1 MMRRMKLRKLILY
14 LLLTILSGLGVFSLA
29 TGAPSVT
36 VWLSFFAPL
45 CYLVY
50 LLIVDYPEIA
60 FALFLTAGVYKAD
73 SRLSGI
79 QQFVDLTVL
88 FAILSLLGVFYGVFI
103 SKRIKVFVPPL
114 RMLLPYVG
122 LFVLSAISLIYT
134 LSPLYGTD
142 KFLRFSTITTIA
154 FLLPLYLFQ
163 NQKSIDRFFLSFIGL
178 GLAMFLDIVSGGLKP
193 NDLGF
198 ETAFGSNY
206 LAVGRI
212 CGNALIM
219 AFFYFLPESKDAFH
233 RFSYIAVSCALMFAI
248 FVSGGRGP
256 VIATFVSMI
265 IVLIVMSTKIVIEA
279 SKNNMSVKKVDLS
292 IIRSIGSFFILA
304 IVVIFLFQDFFKT
317 FLVRMQLLIEGLGT
331 SSLNRLAK
339 FAAALSAMTTF
350 PVTIVGLGIGGFQMY
365 YNGFDA
371 LRGDYP
377 HNIFLE
383 VGSELGLVGL
393 MCLLLLVF
401 YTFKTAFNELR
412 KAHSSVSYLLAVTAL
427 ALFLNMVFNSSIS
440 GDINDNRLLFT
451 WIGTVFSIRYM
462 IPRRGGPLV

>member
-1 MMRRMKLRKLILY
+1 
-14 LLLTILSGLGVFSLA
+14 
-29 TGAPSVT
+29 
-36 VWLSFFAPL
+36 
-45 CYLVY
+45 
-50 LLIVDYPEIA
+50 
-60 FALFLTAGVYKAD
+60 
-73 SRLSGI
+73 
-79 QQFVDLTVL
+79 
-88 FAILSLLGVFYGVFI
+88 
-103 SKRIKVFVPPL
+103 
-114 RMLLPYVG
+114 
-122 LFVLSAISLIYT
+122 
-134 LSPLYGTD
+134 
-142 KFLRFSTITTIA
+142 
-154 FLLPLYLFQ
+154 
-163 NQKSIDRFFLSFIGL
+163 
-178 GLAMFLDIVSGGLKP
+178 
-193 NDLGF
+193 
-198 ETAFGSNY
+198 
-206 LAVGRI
+206 
-212 CGNALIM
+212 
-219 AFFYFLPESKDAFH
+219 
-233 RFSYIAVSCALMFAI
+233 
-248 FVSGGRGP
+248 

-331 SSLNRLAK
+331 SALNRLAK

>member
-1 MMRRMKLRKLILY
+1 MKLRKRILY

-29 TGAPSVT
+29 TGAPSIT

-73 SRLSGI
+73 PRFSAV
-79 QQFVDLTVL
+79 QQVIDLTVL
-88 FAILSLLGVFYGVFI
+88 FAILSVLGVFYGVFI
-103 SKRIKVFVPPL
+103 SKRIKLFVPPL

-142 KFLRFSTITTIA
+142 KFLRFSTITAIA

-198 ETAFGSNY
+198 KTAFGSNY

-212 CGNALIM
+212 CGNAVIM
-219 AFFYFLPESKDAFH
+219 AFFYFLPKSENVFH
-233 RFSYIAVSCALMFAI
+233 RFAYVVVSCSLMFAI

-256 VIATFVSMI
+256 AMATFVSI
-265 IVLIVMSTKIVIEA
+265 LIVLIVISTKIVIEA
-279 SKNNMSVKKVDLS
+279 KKNDMSVKKVEFS
-292 IIRSIGSFFILA
+292 IMRSIGSFSILV
-304 IVVIFLFQDFFKT
+304 IVVLFLFQDYFRT
-317 FLVRMQLLIEGLGT
+317 FLVRLQLLTEGLGT
-331 SSLNRLAK
+331 SALNRLAR
-339 FAAALSAMTTF
+339 FSAALSAMTTF

-383 VGSELGLVGL
+383 IGSELGLVGL
-393 MCLLLLVF
+393 MCLLLLLF
-401 YTFKTAFNELR
+401 YTFKTAFSELR
-412 KAHSSVSYLLAVTAL
+412 KAHSSVSYLLAFTAL
-427 ALFLNMVFNSSIS
+427 TLFLNMIINSSIS

-462 IPRRGGPLV
+462 LPRRGGPLI